1 MKMINREQYSEIV
14 LRGIKPAPL
23 PTPRWI
29 KFAEACY
36 DMSTPE
42 ELLKCLNSPEADPY
56 DCEHWEITPSEWR
69 EAIKAAL
76 AAKAYA
82 YDRM

>member
-23 PTPRWI
+23 PVQNWVR
-29 KFAEACY
+29 FAEACY
-36 DMSTPE
+36 DTNTPE
-42 ELLKCLNSPEADPY
+42 ELLERLNQVEADKY
-56 DCEHWEITPSEWR
+56 DCEAWGINSSEWR